1 MSLRTVSK
9 IAVVIAIAMGLG
21 MMAMGVAFIV
31 LGAEAKSDIRAALRQ
46 EEVITSA
53 DASIPGVPVED
64 VQTARAQAE
73 AIEAHTFGR
82 FGPYSSMQRDD
93 PNRQVYLNGLTLRNS
108 LNLTIVGFGV
118 GDLAIGMGAVT
129 VVLGLII
136 AALAVPVHVL
146 VMRVTGER

>member
-1 MSLRTVSK
+1 MRFRTISK
-9 IAVVIAIAMGLG
+9 VAVVVAVLMGLG
-21 MMAMGVAFIV
+21 MMALGVVFIV
-31 LGAEAKSDIRAALRQ
+31 LGAEAKNDIRGALSKEQ
-46 EEVITSA
+46 VITST

-108 LNLTIVGFGV
+108 LNLAIVGFGV

-136 AALAVPVHVL
+136 AALAVPVHIL
-146 VMRVTGER
+146 VMRVTGEQ

>member
-1 MSLRTVSK
+1 LRK
-9 IAVVIAIAMGLG
+9 
-21 MMAMGVAFIV
+21 
-31 LGAEAKSDIRAALRQ
+31 EQ
-46 EEVITSA
+46 VITSS

-64 VQTARAQAE
+64 VETARAQAD

-108 LNLTIVGFGV
+108 LNLAIVGFGV
-118 GDLAIGMGAVT
+118 GDMAIGMGAVT

-146 VMRVTGER
+146 VMRVTGEG